1 MSKDLITL
9 SEYKTLLQKNV
20 DKTEEDGKLTAIIK
34 SVSGLIKTYCNNSF
48 VDYVTTPKVQI
59 VTILSPVDRI
69 FLTETPLIDMQS
81 IEVRTPYSSDFKEFT
96 GDYLYDEE
104 TFSLVRAS
112 GSWPSGPS
120 ALRLTY
126 TAGYEKIPEEL
137 KMVATNLVY
146 YYDQEQ
152 YKTTPMNIGGTSLI
166 ANVDMNRTPFPGH
179 IKRVLDQYRSM
190 L

>member
-9 SEYKTLLQKNV
+9 LEYKTLMHKNV
-20 DKTEEDGKLTAIIK
+20 NKTEEDGKLNAIIK

-48 VDYVTTPKVQI
+48 VDYVTDPKIQT
-59 VTILSPVDRI
+59 VTMLRPTDRI
-69 FLTETPLIDMQS
+69 FLAETPLIDLES
-81 IEVRTPYSSDFKEFT
+81 IEIRTPYSSDFNEFT
-96 GDYLYDEE
+96 GSYLYDED
-104 TFSLVRAS
+104 TYSLVSLA
-112 GSWPSGPS
+112 GSWPTGPS

-126 TAGYEKIPEEL
+126 TAGYEQIPEEL

-152 YKTTPMNIGGTSLI
+152 YKTTPMNIGGSSLI
-166 ANVDMNRTPFPGH
+166 ANVDMNRNPFPGH